1 MPSPSHGG
9 GDVPGPSPRE
19 QTDESLRVERDKAD
33 VRDADRQGAAARE
46 ADAVVKVARDR
57 ADHLLRTA
65 RDQEDQEDQ
74 ACDSGS
80 PPAAAPTGS
89 TRSRA
94 DGQVV
99 QERETADA
107 VLAQERV
114 ERKHRLAQQLSIERE
129 TTDHD
134 LTGEREGADLL
145 SGDLREV
152 NARMVAAT
160 LDAQEAAERADDS
173 ASELRAVAELRELFI
188 GILGH
193 DLRGP
198 LAAIGMSAGR
208 LLRRGRLDEED
219 AKTTARIVRAQLR
232 MSRMITQLLELTHAR
247 LGGGFIIQPQP
258 ADLRDLCGNACAE
271 LERAVELEM
280 EGDLAGTWDPDRLA
294 EVLSNLLG
302 NAAEHSAPTAA
313 VKLRARAQ
321 GAEGLIEG
329 INEGPPI
336 PAELLP
342 HIFEPFR
349 RGQHYKPSPAGN
361 LGLGLYIS
369 RQIVL
374 AHGGALTAH
383 SAGGMTTFT
392 VRLPR
397 ASAGPSPELKA
408 RAAAQGSGAP

>member
-9 GDVPGPSPRE
+9 GDVPGPSLRE

-33 VRDADRQGAAARE
+33 VRDADGQGAAARE

-57 ADHLLRTA
+57 ADHLLRTT
-65 RDQEDQEDQ
+65 RDQEDQG
-74 ACDSGS
+74 CDSGS

-129 TTDHD
+129 TTDQD
-134 LTGEREGADLL
+134 LTGERKGADLL
-145 SGDLREV
+145 SDDMREV
-152 NARMVAAT
+152 TARMVTAT
-160 LDAQEAAERADDS
+160 LDAQEAAARADDS
-173 ASELRAVAELRELFI
+173 ASELRTVAELRELFI
-188 GILGH
+188 GILAH

-198 LAAIGMSAGR
+198 LAAIGMNAGR

-219 AKTTARIVRAQLR
+219 AKAAARIVRVQQR

-247 LGGGFIIQPQP
+247 LGGGIIIQPQP

-271 LERAVELEM
+271 LERAVELET

-302 NAAEHSAPTAA
+302 NAAEHSAPAAA

-321 GAEGLIEG
+321 GGEVLIEV
-329 INEGPPI
+329 INEG
-336 PAELLP
+336 
-342 HIFEPFR
+342 
-349 RGQHYKPSPAGN
+349 
-361 LGLGLYIS
+361 
-369 RQIVL
+369 
-374 AHGGALTAH
+374 T
-383 SAGGMTTFT
+383 
-392 VRLPR
+392 
-397 ASAGPSPELKA
+397 
-408 RAAAQGSGAP
+408 